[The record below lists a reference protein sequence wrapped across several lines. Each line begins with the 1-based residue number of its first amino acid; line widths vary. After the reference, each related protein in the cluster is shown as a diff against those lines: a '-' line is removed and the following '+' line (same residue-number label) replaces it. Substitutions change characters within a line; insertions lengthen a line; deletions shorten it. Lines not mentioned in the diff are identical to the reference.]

1 MISSFYKNNQDKI
14 EIGLIILAMLSVIAY
29 LTDLLGVF
37 QKFEILH
44 IYQSISLIVDCVF
57 VGDFLIKIY
66 IFRLSYFKGPW
77 WLVDFIAAL
86 PIIASLGFFT
96 GIWDSVRITRTV
108 RFFLILRVLR
118 ILRLTRVYK
127 LMQFDSK
134 DVNESESK
142 KFKYTIWASTLFL
155 TFFLI
160 TCMYYIHNHYSE
172 EIANII
178 EFNLVLGLVVA
189 TLLSLFIVRVQVPD
203 VTRSQIAKLLNIAL
217 PKQVADSFLKDP
229 SLMNKAIEMPATII
243 FTDLIGFTSIVE
255 DLNGDHKK
263 LRSYLQ
269 KSLGIICDEH
279 IKNNLIIDKFMGDC
293 VMSFKGGNL
302 VNGSPE
308 EHAFSVVKASLNSK
322 LVLRNSNLKYF
333 NNARIGGA
341 STDSALIG
349 SFGTEK
355 RLTYTVLGDAVNLAS
370 RLESASKHLGVEN
383 LFCEK
388 TMKLTN
394 NNCEFIWREVGDL
407 IVEGKRNS
415 IKGFEAILNNE
426 DNRKWI
432 DIFHKG
438 LKYYTSKEFIDAK
451 AEFSKV
457 IELKFNGDNLSKY
470 YINNCDNIINSNLPK
485 NWQPII
491 ETRK

>member
-1 MISSFYKNNQDKI
+1 MFSLFYKNNSDKI
-14 EIGLIILAMLSVIAY
+14 ELGLIILAILSVIAY
-29 LTDLLGVF
+29 LIDLLGIF
-37 QKFEILH
+37 QKFEILQT
-44 IYQSISLIVDCVF
+44 YRFISLIVDCVF
-57 VGDFLIKIY
+57 VFDFLTKIY
-66 IFRLSYFKGPW
+66 IFRLSYFRGPW

-118 ILRLTRVYK
+118 ILRLTRVFK
-127 LMQFDSK
+127 LMQFDS
-134 DVNESESK
+134 NEIHASESK
-142 KFKYTIWASTLFL
+142 KFKRTIWGSTLFL
-155 TFFLI
+155 TLFLI
-160 TCMYYIHNHYSE
+160 TCMYYIHNNYTR
-172 EIANII
+172 EIANFI
-178 EFNLVLGLVVA
+178 EFNLVLGLMIA
-189 TLLSLFIVRVQVPD
+189 TLLSLFIVRVQIPD
-203 VTRSQIAKLLNIAL
+203 VTRSEIAKLLNIAL
-217 PKQVADSFLKDP
+217 PKQVADSFLKNP
-229 SLMNKAIEMPATII
+229 SLMNESIDMPATII

-263 LRSYLQ
+263 LRNYLQ
-269 KSLGIICDEH
+269 KSLGIICNEH
-279 IKNNLIIDKFMGDC
+279 LKNNLIIDKFMGDC

-322 LVLRNSNLKYF
+322 LQLGNSNLEYF

-349 SFGTEK
+349 SFGTEN

-394 NNCEFIWREVGDL
+394 NYCEIIWREVGVI
-407 IVEGKRNS
+407 IVEGKRRP

-426 DNRKWI
+426 HNRKWI
-432 DIFHKG
+432 DKFHEG
-438 LKYYTSKEFIDAK
+438 LKYYISKEFIKAK
-451 AEFSKV
+451 SNFTEVVEFR
-457 IELKFNGDNLSKY
+457 FNGDKLSNI
-470 YINNCDNIINSNLPK
+470 YINNCNNIINKGLPK

>member
-1 MISSFYKNNQDKI
+1 MISSFYKNNSDKI
-14 EIGLIILAMLSVIAY
+14 EIGLIILAILSVIAY

-86 PIIASLGFFT
+86 PIIATLGFFT

-118 ILRLTRVYK
+118 ILRLTRIYK

-243 FTDLIGFTSIVE
+243 FTDLIGFTSI
-255 DLNGDHKK
+255 
-263 LRSYLQ
+263 
-269 KSLGIICDEH
+269 
-279 IKNNLIIDKFMGDC
+279 
-293 VMSFKGGNL
+293 
-302 VNGSPE
+302 E
-308 EHAFSVVKASLNSK
+308 EHAFSVLKASLNSK